1 MQYIAYLV
9 FALVSNAVFGQYTL
23 DRQILNHAFFK
34 TVEADPEERFTLRS
48 YYEPGGDKLQ
58 EQLKN
63 TLRASFSDEE
73 LFEIAQYS
81 KMPFC
86 RLAAFELYAQTDY
99 SEDAVI
105 QFLKRGKIPSSWD
118 TPKDSVP
125 EVYTPLPSF
134 TLAMP
139 APIRIK
145 MLEMINPGALKRI
158 QKNSGDSVL
167 YEPAYPESRP
177 LDLERFVALQTY
189 VRYYVEDRTSGAW
202 NFFKP
207 GEKKPV
213 LPTFD
218 IVYPEMDFG
227 TIDLAYLDSTKTDFM
242 LSGAMKVINNTSKSI
257 TLMGQASGH
266 TMCLNGRYVIP
277 PHKDMMVEFKSL
289 VRCNLPQIS
298 RSITLTNLNTGD
310 AQIFKFKAKFIHTRS

>member
-1 MQYIAYLV
+1 MKYIAYLV

-23 DRQILNHAFFK
+23 DRQILNHPFFK

-48 YYEPGGDKLQ
+48 YYEPGGDTLQ

-105 QFLKRGKIPSSWD
+105 QFLKRGKIPSSWE

-125 EVYTPLPSF
+125 EMYTPLPSF
-134 TLAMP
+134 TFAMP

-145 MLEMINPGALKRI
+145 MLEMINPGALKRT
-158 QKNSGDSVL
+158 QKTPGDSVF

-177 LDLERFVALQTY
+177 LDLGRFVALQTY
-189 VRYYVEDRTSGAW
+189 IRYYVEDRTSGAW
-202 NFFKP
+202 NFSKP
-207 GEKKPV
+207 GEKKPA

-227 TIDLAYLDSTKTDFM
+227 IIDLAYLDSTKTDFM
-242 LSGAMKVINNTSKSI
+242 LTGAIKVINNTSQTI
-257 TLMGQASGH
+257 TITGQASGH
-266 TMCLNGRYVIP
+266 TVCLNGRYVIP
-277 PHKDMMVEFKSL
+277 PKKEMMVEFKSL
-289 VRCNLPQIS
+289 VRCNLAQIN
-298 RSITLTNLNTGD
+298 RNITLTNLDTGD
-310 AQIFKFKAKFIHTRS
+310 ARIFRFKAKFIHTRS